1 MFWVEYALDN
11 YTYIDAQSLAIM
23 SIEKAQDNN
32 EIIISFR
39 IRTLDFGIKRG
50 RQFKEQFAHQKQNE
64 CL

>member
-50 RQFKEQFAHQKQNE
+50 RQFK
-64 CL
+64 